1 MYKPETIASYAHDT
15 AEETKLTT
23 LQSTTAADAAL
34 TIDNTEQP
42 LTPACVLLSSSC
54 TSASVLCKVDC
65 IRRLS
70 SMSLD
75 KTWQMNWQPY
85 RM

>member
-15 AEETKLTT
+15 AEEAKLTT
-23 LQSTTAADAAL
+23 LHSTTAADATL
-34 TIDNTEQP
+34 TIDDTEQQ

-54 TSASVLCKVDC
+54 TSASELCMVDC

-75 KTWQMNWQPY
+75 KMWQMNWQPY